1 VNEKPILFSAPMVR
15 AIIEGRK
22 TMTRRVCDIIWDSSK
37 YWGNYDC
44 WTFRKNGKPFIGFG
58 TSNNGQGVVAKH
70 CPYGQPGDT
79 LWVRETW
86 RPMSF
91 GFNQIH
97 GPVVR
102 VQFAA
107 DMAMPVMPATEAQY
121 DATHPDRS
129 GLWRPSIHMPRWAS
143 RITLEVTAVR
153 VERLQDITDVDIIA
167 EGISTQLRE
176 YDACCDLRQ
185 RWRELWDSINAER
198 GFGWSVNPWVWVIS
212 FHLQEARNDR

>member
-1 VNEKPILFSAPMVR
+1 MNESPILFSAPMVR
-15 AIIEGRK
+15 AILEGRK
-22 TMTRRVCDIIWDSSK
+22 TMTRRVAIPRFADRAPCEHYGPDESMTRMQRHCEHGSE
-37 YWGNYDC
+37 
-44 WTFRKNGKPFIGFG
+44 
-58 TSNNGQGVVAKH
+58 GQP
-70 CPYGQPGDT
+70 CRYQPGDK

-107 DMAMPVMPATEAQY
+107 DMAIPVVPATEAQY

-153 VERLQDITDVDIIA
+153 VERLQEITVQDIER
-167 EGISTQLRE
+167 EGAITQATEINEALPIWV
-176 YDACCDLRQ
+176 Q
-185 RWRELWDSINAER
+185 LWDGINAER
-198 GFGWSVNPWVWVIS
+198 GFGWAVNPFVWVVS
-212 FHLQEARNDR
+212 FKLQEVRNDR

>member
-1 VNEKPILFSAPMVR
+1 MFTAEYGPAEQVR
-15 AIIEGRK
+15 VR
-22 TMTRRVCDIIWDSSK
+22 
-37 YWGNYDC
+37 
-44 WTFRKNGKPFIGFG
+44 
-58 TSNNGQGVVAKH
+58 

-153 VERLQDITDVDIIA
+153 VERLQAISEADARA
-167 EGISTQLRE
+167 EGIRE
-176 YDACCDLRQ
+176 NWCGDDLQGVAGSRPWKEELDGWMDYTPG
-185 RWRELWDSINAER
+185 RGDGDGAEDWEALMPRESFRTLWDSINAER
-198 GFGWSVNPWVWVIS
+198 GYGWTVNPWVWVVE
-212 FHLQEARNDR
+212 FEVVEVRT

>member
-1 VNEKPILFSAPMVR
+1 VSEKPILFSAPMVR
-15 AIIEGRK
+15 AIIDGRK
-22 TMTRRVCDIIWDSSK
+22 TQTRRVAKNIISEHPP
-37 YWGNYDC
+37 C
-44 WTFRKNGKPFIGFG
+44 ALKP
-58 TSNNGQGVVAKH
+58 
-70 CPYGQPGDT
+70 CPYGQPGDK

-153 VERLQDITDVDIIA
+153 VERLQEITEADAIA
-167 EGISTQLRE
+167 EGCEGGNHQTLAVEDMTDPQEQFL
-176 YDACCDLRQ
+176 D
-185 RWRELWDSINAER
+185 LWDSINAER
-198 GFGWSVNPWVWVIS
+198 GYGWSVNPFVWVVS
-212 FHLQEARNDR
+212 FKLQEARNDR

>member
-1 VNEKPILFSAPMVR
+1 MSEHPILFSAPMVR
-15 AIIEGRK
+15 AILDGRK
-22 TMTRRVCDIIWDSSK
+22 TMTRRVVTRGVVGRKMNGNQKLWPYLLDSSL
-37 YWGNYDC
+37 
-44 WTFRKNGKPFIGFG
+44 RSIP
-58 TSNNGQGVVAKH
+58 VV
-70 CPYGQPGDT
+70 CPYGQPGDK

-143 RITLEVTAVR
+143 RITLEVSAVR
-153 VERLQDITDVDIIA
+153 VERLQEITEDDARA
-167 EGISTQLRE
+167 EGCPKECPHGNARDWFE
-176 YDACCDLRQ
+176 G
-185 RWRELWDSINAER
+185 LWDGINAER
-198 GFGWSVNPWVWVIS
+198 GFGWSVNPWVWVIG
-212 FHLQEARNDR
+212 FEARKVEI